1 MNKLESKKD
10 IILDVEYDLFS
21 VTFKELKDIML
32 NEYKDIDFN
41 KFNCDSKYKC
51 DEKYSS
57 FIKGTGVIC
66 NYYLY

>member
-1 MNKLESKKD
+1 
-10 IILDVEYDLFS
+10 
-21 VTFKELKDIML
+21 ML